1 MNMTWQKK
9 QRLREIEKTDV
20 KEQCDRYLLECGEVK
35 TYKMT
40 PDELAKYKEKLLK
53 RKERKIT

>member
-1 MNMTWQKK
+1 MTWQKK
-9 QRLREIEKTDV
+9 QRLREIEKKDV
-20 KEQCDRYLLECGEVK
+20 KEQCERYLLECGEVK